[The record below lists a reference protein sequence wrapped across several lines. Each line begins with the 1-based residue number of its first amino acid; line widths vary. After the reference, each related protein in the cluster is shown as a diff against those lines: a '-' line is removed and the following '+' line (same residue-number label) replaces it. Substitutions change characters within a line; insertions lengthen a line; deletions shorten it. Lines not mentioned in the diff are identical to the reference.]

1 MFFQVILR
9 PSSVGLSSCQFTLR
23 LLRSSFHPS
32 VCLSVW
38 KLLSCLLVT
47 SDKLAAGKQQK
58 QTHKVGEQRKEH
70 NENGEKLTTKLTNKV
85 LHSLYG
91 ENLFAR

>member
-23 LLRSSFHPS
+23 LLRSSVRPT
-32 VCLSVW
+32 VCPSVW

>member
-1 MFFQVILR
+1 MINSWNEMFFQVILR
-9 PSSVGLSSCQFTLR
+9 PNSVGLSSCQFTLR
-23 LLRSSFHPS
+23 LLRSSVRP
-32 VCLSVW
+32 SVW

-70 NENGEKLTTKLTNKV
+70 NENGEKTHDDDDKT
-85 LHSLYG
+85 H
-91 ENLFAR
+91 E